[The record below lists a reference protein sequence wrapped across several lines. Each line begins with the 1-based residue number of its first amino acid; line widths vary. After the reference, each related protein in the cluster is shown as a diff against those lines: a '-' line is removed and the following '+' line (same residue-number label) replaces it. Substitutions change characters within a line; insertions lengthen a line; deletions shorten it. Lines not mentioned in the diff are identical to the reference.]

1 MVTIENA
8 MQKCSRCKKKS
19 VYHRAYSGER
29 FCSDCFKASI
39 IEKTRKT
46 ISNYNMMKHGDTLA
60 VAVSGG
66 KDSLSLIDV
75 LHRLTS
81 KHREKIIVITVDE
94 GIEEYR
100 DEAVKL
106 SSEMVSNLGL
116 EQEIVS
122 FKSLFGF
129 TLDEA
134 LECSKDQK
142 ISSCSICG
150 ILRRRAIDLAA
161 KKVGADVVVTGHNL
175 DDFLQTYFINL
186 TNGDMGR
193 LEFLSPFFES
203 QTDLPRRVKP
213 FIEIYEE
220 EIAFYA
226 YLTGIP
232 FQSIPC
238 PYMNEG
244 IRTEIRSFLNKLE
257 RSHSGI
263 KYNTYGTVLKLLSG
277 THPSRKRRKCD
288 KCGHPSSNN
297 ICSSCRILKLI
308 QNNLKSLN

>member
-1 MVTIENA
+1 MVTIKNTV
-8 MQKCSRCKKKS
+8 QKCNRCKKKS
-19 VYHRAYSGER
+19 VYHRIYSGEHL
-29 FCSDCFKASI
+29 CGECFKGSI

-46 ISNYNMMKHGDTLA
+46 ISSYNMMEHGDILA

-66 KDSLSLIDV
+66 KDSLSLLDV
-75 LHRLTS
+75 LQRHSS
-81 KHREKIIVITVDE
+81 KHGEKIIVITVDE
-94 GIEEYR
+94 GIQEYR

-106 SSEMVSNLGL
+106 SSDMVSNMGL
-116 EQEIVS
+116 RQEIVS

-129 TLDEA
+129 TLDKA
-134 LECSKDQK
+134 LDLRKDQK
-142 ISSCSICG
+142 ISACSICG

-161 KKVGADVVVTGHNL
+161 KKVGADVVATGHNL
-175 DDFLQTYFINL
+175 DDFIQTYFINL

-226 YLTGIP
+226 YLSGIP
-232 FQSIPC
+232 FQNIPC

-257 RSHSGI
+257 RRHPGI
-263 KYNTYGTVLKLLSG
+263 KYNTYSTALKLLSS
-277 THPSRKRRKCD
+277 TQPSRKRRKC
-288 KCGHPSSNN
+288 KNCGYPSSNN
-297 ICSSCRILKLI
+297 ICLSCKTI
-308 QNNLKSLN
+308 QMIKNNRSVN